1 MATGLRESPL
11 TAFAQRL
18 GRKTLL
24 SASAT
29 GAFLSLVGVGYGL
42 DSGVVAVASVT
53 ILTFVA
59 YVLCCQSA
67 NMKLIPGSDRSPLE
81 SGPCRL
87 S

>member
-1 MATGLRESPL
+1 MATGFRESPL
-11 TAFAQRL
+11 TSFAQRL

-59 YVLCCQSA
+59 YVLNRQST
-67 NMKLIPGSDRSPLE
+67 NMKLILNLDHSPSE

-87 S
+87 L